1 MKNNFNTLKFII
13 SCIVIA
19 GVVIL
24 PIIGIFS
31 IWNFKPN
38 DLIKNMQ
45 NLFRPED
52 ISHNN
57 NFTIESGED
66 TLLPETIIANKL
78 DEPERSN
85 PATKLIISSA
95 QIDGT
100 IVYGSDGEKLLR
112 EGFWHYPASA
122 YPGEKGVSIIFGH
135 RRYHLPP
142 RTDTFYNLDKVNSND
157 MVQIELRDGTWLEYR
172 VIKVEIINPEGITG
186 VFREESNDY
195 LLKFITCT
203 PLGTSNQRL
212 IVTAKR
218 TI

>member
-1 MKNNFNTLKFII
+1 MKSNFNTLKFIL
-13 SCIVIA
+13 SCLVIV

-24 PIIGIFS
+24 PIVGVFS
-31 IWNFKPN
+31 IWNFKPKEM
-38 DLIKNMQ
+38 IKSMQ
-45 NLFRPED
+45 GVLQPED
-52 ISHNN
+52 TSHNY
-57 NFTIESGED
+57 NFTIVPGED
-66 TLLPETIIANKL
+66 TLLPETIILNKM

-85 PATKLIISSA
+85 PATTLIISSA

-142 RTDTFYNLDKVNSND
+142 RTDTFYNLDKVNTND
-157 MVQIELRDGTWLEYR
+157 MVQIQLRDGTWLEYI
-172 VIKVEIINPEGITG
+172 VINVEIINPEGIPG
-186 VFREESNDY
+186 VFREESNDF
-195 LLKFITCT
+195 LIKLITCT
-203 PLGTSNQRL
+203 PLGTSEQRL